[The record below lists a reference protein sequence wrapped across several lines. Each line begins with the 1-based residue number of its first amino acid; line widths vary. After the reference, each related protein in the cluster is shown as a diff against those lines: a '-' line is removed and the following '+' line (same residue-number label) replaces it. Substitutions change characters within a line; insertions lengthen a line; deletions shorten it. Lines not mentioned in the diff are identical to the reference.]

1 MRNVIFLDLDGI
13 VNTIQIHKHKL
24 PWQRMIKKDGYYFDI
39 CLPSYRRVSNKQAVL
54 WLEKLALET
63 KSEIV
68 ITSSWRIG
76 NSTKK
81 IARALYNSG
90 LSRKVKIIDS
100 TKQIGRRDDE
110 ILEWVET
117 HYVSNYVVLDDDCFD
132 LEKVKDRLVQT
143 KTDIGFTINEYNK
156 AVEILTEKN

>member
-1 MRNVIFLDLDGI
+1 
-13 VNTIQIHKHKL
+13 
-24 PWQRMIKKDGYYFDI
+24 MIKKDGYYFDL
-39 CLPSYRRVSNKQAVL
+39 CLPSYRRVSNKQAVR

-63 KSEIV
+63 ESEIV
-68 ITSSWRIG
+68 VTSSWRIG

-110 ILEWVET
+110 ILEWVAT
-117 HYVSNYVVLDDDCFD
+117 HHVSNYVVLDDDSFD
-132 LEKVKDRLVQT
+132 LEKIKDRLVLT
-143 KTDIGFTINEYNK
+143 KAHIGLTINEYHK
-156 AVEILTEKN
+156 AKLKLTEKNQKNT

>member
-1 MRNVIFLDLDGI
+1 MRNIIFCDIDGI

-39 CLPSYRRVSNKQAVL
+39 CHPSYCRVSNKQAVY

-63 KSEIV
+63 ESEIV

-76 NSTKK
+76 NSTRK

-100 TKQIGRRDDE
+100 TKQLGRRDDE

-117 HYVSNYVVLDDDCFD
+117 HYVSNYVVLDDDSYD

-143 KTDIGFTINEYNK
+143 RTGAGLTIDEYNEAK
-156 AVEILTEKN
+156 LKLSDKN

>member
-1 MRNVIFLDLDGI
+1 
-13 VNTIQIHKHKL
+13 
-24 PWQRMIKKDGYYFDI
+24 MIKKDGYYFDI
-39 CLPSYRRVSNKQAVL
+39 CLPSYHRVSNKQAVR
-54 WLEKLALET
+54 WVEKLALET
-63 KSEIV
+63 ESEIV

-117 HYVSNYVVLDDDCFD
+117 HYVSNYVVLDDDSFD

-143 KTDIGFTINEYNK
+143 KTDTGFTINKYNK

>member
-39 CLPSYRRVSNKQAVL
+39 CLPSYHRVSNKQAVR

-63 KSEIV
+63 ESEIV

-110 ILEWVET
+110 ILEWIET
-117 HYVSNYVVLDDDCFD
+117 HYISNYVVLDDDSFD
-132 LEKVKDRLVQT
+132 LEKVKDRLVQA
-143 KTDIGFTINEYNK
+143 KTNTGLTFDEYLEAK
-156 AVEILTEKN
+156 LKLSDKN

>member
-1 MRNVIFLDLDGI
+1 
-13 VNTIQIHKHKL
+13 
-24 PWQRMIKKDGYYFDI
+24 MIKKEGYYFDI
-39 CLPSYRRVSNKQAVL
+39 CLPSYHRVSNKQAVR

-63 KSEIV
+63 ESEIV

-110 ILEWVET
+110 ILEWVAT
-117 HYVSNYVVLDDDCFD
+117 HYVSNYVVLDDDSFD

-143 KTDIGFTINEYNK
+143 KTDIGLTYNEYKK